1 MNKEDYEKAFEAAER
16 MLGQKLKEKMIELQ
30 PQLGCFT
37 KAEAPIILFA
47 IDAYREEIVKRV
59 PEAEDIAAEIKER
72 FGVHAQDL
80 AQFETADGKKVRY
93 TFKES
98 KR

>member
-1 MNKEDYEKAFEAAER
+1 
-16 MLGQKLKEKMIELQ
+16 MIELQ
-30 PQLGCFT
+30 PQIGCFT

-59 PEAEDIAAEIKER
+59 PEAEDIAEEIKER
-72 FGVHAQDL
+72 IGVHAQDI
-80 AQFETADGKKVRY
+80 AQFETADGKKVKY
-93 TFKES
+93 IFKRG